1 MRIQNTRR
9 NMEKM
14 AMLMDLHMASSTV
27 NTVLTNMI
35 NENSMIPSDIDK
47 LRAEAIKLQSQ
58 MKNTSVDKIM
68 MMLMVEGMIAP
79 YIGNDARMFD
89 FFMNSL
95 LNEGRV
101 FDVSEIQDNP
111 YVKDIDFKDR
121 RSGDFEFRYHSF
133 MPYELDIY
141 DIPRKII
148 EYDVDI
154 PRISCFTEKVEYPV
168 IFQNS
173 IKSTWMSVS
182 PNEINTMKQPIRNAK
197 GKVLTLG
204 CGMGYFAYMASLKA
218 DVESI
223 TIVEREQS
231 VIDLFTSF
239 ILPQFKT
246 KDKITVIKDDAIE
259 YMMNL
264 EDGLYDYCFADIW
277 IGVMDFEPYIETKE
291 VCKRFRKMRME
302 YWIED
307 AFGILLSSHIYIE
320 MLKAFSNNMNVPLG
334 NMNDNE
340 FPIPENEKKLADYV
354 ARLVENVEIEK
365 PEHIDYYLTPR
376 NITSL
381 LDRTEI
387 KYPRRASLYDST
399 LII

>member
-231 VIDLFTSF
+231 VIDFFTSF

-387 KYPRRASLYDST
+387 KYK
-399 LII
+399 I

>member
-14 AMLMDLHMASSTV
+14 AMLMDLHMASFTV

-68 MMLMVEGMIAP
+68 MRLMVEGMIAP

-387 KYPRRASLYDST
+387 KYK
-399 LII
+399 I

>member
-1 MRIQNTRR
+1 MRIKNTRR

-14 AMLMDLHMASSTV
+14 AMLMDLHMTSSTV

-168 IFQNS
+168 IFQNN

-387 KYPRRASLYDST
+387 KYK
-399 LII
+399 I

>member
-35 NENSMIPSDIDK
+35 NDNSMIPSDIDQ

-223 TIVEREQS
+223 TIVEREKS

-277 IGVMDFEPYIETKE
+277 IGVMDFEPYIKTKE
-291 VCKRFRKMRME
+291 VCKRFRKMKME

-320 MLKAFSNNMNVPLG
+320 MLKAFSKNMNVPLG

-387 KYPRRASLYDST
+387 KYK
-399 LII
+399 I

>member
-1 MRIQNTRR
+1 
-9 NMEKM
+9 
-14 AMLMDLHMASSTV
+14 MLMDLHMASSTV

-35 NENSMIPSDIDK
+35 NDNSMIPSDIDQ

-101 FDVSEIQDNP
+101 FDVSEIQENP

-223 TIVEREQS
+223 TIVEREKS

-277 IGVMDFEPYIETKE
+277 IGVMDFEPYIKTKE
-291 VCKRFRKMRME
+291 VCKRFRKMKME

-320 MLKAFSNNMNVPLG
+320 MLKAFSKNMNVPLG

-387 KYPRRASLYDST
+387 KY
-399 LII
+399 

>member
-35 NENSMIPSDIDK
+35 NKNSMIPSDIDK

-58 MKNTSVDKIM
+58 MKNTSVDKII

-89 FFMNSL
+89 FFMKSL

-101 FDVSEIQDNP
+101 FGVSEIQDNP

-387 KYPRRASLYDST
+387 KYK
-399 LII
+399 I

>member
-35 NENSMIPSDIDK
+35 NENSMMPSDIDQ

-141 DIPRKII
+141 DIPKKII

-223 TIVEREQS
+223 TIVEREKS

-277 IGVMDFEPYIETKE
+277 IGVMDFEPYIKTKE
-291 VCKRFRKMRME
+291 VCKRFRKMKME

-320 MLKAFSNNMNVPLG
+320 MLKAFSKNMNVPLG

-387 KYPRRASLYDST
+387 KY
-399 LII
+399 

>member
-35 NENSMIPSDIDK
+35 NENSMIPSDIDQ

-277 IGVMDFEPYIETKE
+277 IGVMDFEPYIKTKE
-291 VCKRFRKMRME
+291 ICKRFRKMKME

-320 MLKAFSNNMNVPLG
+320 MLKAFSKNMNVPLG

-387 KYPRRASLYDST
+387 KY
-399 LII
+399 

>member
-14 AMLMDLHMASSTV
+14 AMLMDLHMASS

-68 MMLMVEGMIAP
+68 MRLMVEGMIAP

-354 ARLVENVEIEK
+354 ARLVENVDIEK

-387 KYPRRASLYDST
+387 KYK
-399 LII
+399 I

>member
-35 NENSMIPSDIDK
+35 NENSMIPSDIDQ

-277 IGVMDFEPYIETKE
+277 IGVMDFEPYIKTKE
-291 VCKRFRKMRME
+291 VCKRFRKMKME

-320 MLKAFSNNMNVPLG
+320 MLKAFSKNMNVPLG
-334 NMNDNE
+334 NRNDNE

-387 KYPRRASLYDST
+387 KY
-399 LII
+399 

>member
-35 NENSMIPSDIDK
+35 NENSMIPSDIDQ

-223 TIVEREQS
+223 TVVEREQS

-277 IGVMDFEPYIETKE
+277 IGVMDFEPYIKTKE
-291 VCKRFRKMRME
+291 VCKRFRKMKME

-320 MLKAFSNNMNVPLG
+320 MLKAFSKNMNVPLG

-387 KYPRRASLYDST
+387 KY
-399 LII
+399 

>member
-58 MKNTSVDKIM
+58 MKNTSVDKII

-89 FFMNSL
+89 FFMKSL

-182 PNEINTMKQPIRNAK
+182 SNEINTMKQPIRNAK

-387 KYPRRASLYDST
+387 KYK
-399 LII
+399 I

>member
-35 NENSMIPSDIDK
+35 NENSMIPSDIDQ

-141 DIPRKII
+141 DIPKKII

-246 KDKITVIKDDAIE
+246 KDKITVIKDDAVE

-277 IGVMDFEPYIETKE
+277 IGVMDFEPYIKTKE
-291 VCKRFRKMRME
+291 VCKRFRKMKME

-320 MLKAFSNNMNVPLG
+320 MLKAFSKNMNVPLG

-340 FPIPENEKKLADYV
+340 FPIPENEKKLGSSWVIVGAKHPQPQC
-354 ARLVENVEIEK
+354 LC
-365 PEHIDYYLTPR
+365 
-376 NITSL
+376 
-381 LDRTEI
+381 
-387 KYPRRASLYDST
+387 
-399 LII
+399 

>member
-35 NENSMIPSDIDK
+35 NENSMMPSDIDQ

-277 IGVMDFEPYIETKE
+277 IGVMDFEPYIKTKE
-291 VCKRFRKMRME
+291 VCKRFRKMKME

-320 MLKAFSNNMNVPLG
+320 MLKAFSKNMNVPLG

-387 KYPRRASLYDST
+387 KY
-399 LII
+399 

>member
-68 MMLMVEGMIAP
+68 MRLMVEGMIAP

-291 VCKRFRKMRME
+291 VCKRFGKMRME

-354 ARLVENVEIEK
+354 ARLVENVDIEK

-387 KYPRRASLYDST
+387 KYK
-399 LII
+399 I

>member
-79 YIGNDARMFD
+79 YIGNDARMFN

-387 KYPRRASLYDST
+387 KYK
-399 LII
+399 I

>member
-35 NENSMIPSDIDK
+35 NENSMIPSDIDQ

-197 GKVLTLG
+197 GKVLTRG

-246 KDKITVIKDDAIE
+246 KDKITVIKNDAIE

-277 IGVMDFEPYIETKE
+277 IGVMDFEPYIKTKE
-291 VCKRFRKMRME
+291 VCKRFRKMKME

-387 KYPRRASLYDST
+387 NY
-399 LII
+399 

>member
-9 NMEKM
+9 NIEKM

-381 LDRTEI
+381 LERTEI
-387 KYPRRASLYDST
+387 KYEFEKK
-399 LII
+399 

>member
-35 NENSMIPSDIDK
+35 NENSMIPSDIDQ

-141 DIPRKII
+141 DIPKKII

-264 EDGLYDYCFADIW
+264 EDGLYDYCFVDIW
-277 IGVMDFEPYIETKE
+277 IGVMDFEPYIKTKE
-291 VCKRFRKMRME
+291 VCKRFRKMKME

-307 AFGILLSSHIYIE
+307 AFGLLLSSHIYIE
-320 MLKAFSNNMNVPLG
+320 MLKAFSKNMNVPLG
-334 NMNDNE
+334 NRNDNE

-387 KYPRRASLYDST
+387 KY
-399 LII
+399 

>member
-35 NENSMIPSDIDK
+35 NENSMMPSDIDQ

-277 IGVMDFEPYIETKE
+277 IGVMDFEPYIKTKE
-291 VCKRFRKMRME
+291 VCKRFRKMKME

-320 MLKAFSNNMNVPLG
+320 MLKAFSKNMNVPLG
-334 NMNDNE
+334 NRNDNE

-387 KYPRRASLYDST
+387 KY
-399 LII
+399 

>member
-68 MMLMVEGMIAP
+68 MRLMVEGMIAP

-133 MPYELDIY
+133 MLYELDIY

-354 ARLVENVEIEK
+354 ARLVENVDIEK

-387 KYPRRASLYDST
+387 KYK
-399 LII
+399 I

>member
-68 MMLMVEGMIAP
+68 MRLMVEGMIAP

-101 FDVSEIQDNP
+101 FVSEIQDNP

-354 ARLVENVEIEK
+354 ARLVENVDIEK

-387 KYPRRASLYDST
+387 KYK
-399 LII
+399 I

>member
-35 NENSMIPSDIDK
+35 NENSMMPSDIDQ

-141 DIPRKII
+141 DIPKKII

-277 IGVMDFEPYIETKE
+277 IGVMDFEPYIKTKE
-291 VCKRFRKMRME
+291 VCKRFRKMKME

-320 MLKAFSNNMNVPLG
+320 MLKAFSKNMNVPLG

-387 KYPRRASLYDST
+387 KY
-399 LII
+399 

>member
-35 NENSMIPSDIDK
+35 NDNSMIPSDIDQ

-141 DIPRKII
+141 DIPRIII

-223 TIVEREQS
+223 TIVEREKS

-277 IGVMDFEPYIETKE
+277 IGVMDFELYIKTKE
-291 VCKRFRKMRME
+291 VCKRFRKMKME

-320 MLKAFSNNMNVPLG
+320 MLKAFSKNMNVPLG

-387 KYPRRASLYDST
+387 KY
-399 LII
+399 

>member
-35 NENSMIPSDIDK
+35 NENSMIPSDIDQ

-277 IGVMDFEPYIETKE
+277 IGVMDFESYIATKE

-320 MLKAFSNNMNVPLG
+320 MLKAFSSNMNVPLG

-381 LDRTEI
+381 LNRTEI
-387 KYPRRASLYDST
+387 KYK
-399 LII
+399 I

>member
-68 MMLMVEGMIAP
+68 MRLMVEGMIAP

-154 PRISCFTEKVEYPV
+154 PRISCFTEKVEYHV

-264 EDGLYDYCFADIW
+264 EDGLYDYCFSDIW

-354 ARLVENVEIEK
+354 ARLVENVDIEK

-387 KYPRRASLYDST
+387 KYK
-399 LII
+399 I

>member
-68 MMLMVEGMIAP
+68 MRLMVEGMIAP

-354 ARLVENVEIEK
+354 ARLVENVDIEK

-387 KYPRRASLYDST
+387 KYK
-399 LII
+399 I

>member
-35 NENSMIPSDIDK
+35 NDNSMIPSDIDQ

-141 DIPRKII
+141 DIPRIII

-223 TIVEREQS
+223 TIVEREKS

-277 IGVMDFEPYIETKE
+277 IGVMDFEPYIKTKE
-291 VCKRFRKMRME
+291 VCKRFRKMKME

-320 MLKAFSNNMNVPLG
+320 MLKAFSKNMNVPLG

-387 KYPRRASLYDST
+387 KY
-399 LII
+399 

>member
-35 NENSMIPSDIDK
+35 NENSMIPSDIDQ

-141 DIPRKII
+141 DIPKKII

-223 TIVEREQS
+223 TIVEREKS

-277 IGVMDFEPYIETKE
+277 IGVMDFEPYIKTKE
-291 VCKRFRKMRME
+291 VCKRFRKMKME

-320 MLKAFSNNMNVPLG
+320 MLKAFSKNMNVPLG

-387 KYPRRASLYDST
+387 KY
-399 LII
+399 

>member
-35 NENSMIPSDIDK
+35 NENSMMPSDIDQ

-223 TIVEREQS
+223 TIVEREKS

-277 IGVMDFEPYIETKE
+277 IGVMDFEPYIKTKE
-291 VCKRFRKMRME
+291 VCKRFRKMKME

-320 MLKAFSNNMNVPLG
+320 MLKAFSKNMNVPLG
-334 NMNDNE
+334 NRNDNE

-387 KYPRRASLYDST
+387 KY
-399 LII
+399 

>member
-35 NENSMIPSDIDK
+35 NENSMIPSDIDQ

-277 IGVMDFEPYIETKE
+277 ISVMDFEPYIETKE

-381 LDRTEI
+381 LDRTE
-387 KYPRRASLYDST
+387 
-399 LII
+399 

>member
-58 MKNTSVDKIM
+58 MKNTSVDKII

-89 FFMNSL
+89 FFMKSL

-354 ARLVENVEIEK
+354 ARLVENVEIET

-381 LDRTEI
+381 LDQTEI
-387 KYPRRASLYDST
+387 KYK
-399 LII
+399 I

>member
-35 NENSMIPSDIDK
+35 NENSMMPSDIDQ

-277 IGVMDFEPYIETKE
+277 IGVMDFEPYIKTKE
-291 VCKRFRKMRME
+291 VCKRFRKMKME

-320 MLKAFSNNMNVPLG
+320 MLKAFSKNMNVPLG

-381 LDRTEI
+381 L
-387 KYPRRASLYDST
+387 KK
-399 LII
+399 

>member
-35 NENSMIPSDIDK
+35 NENSMIPSDIDQ

-387 KYPRRASLYDST
+387 KY
-399 LII
+399 

>member
-35 NENSMIPSDIDK
+35 NENSMMPSDIDQ

-277 IGVMDFEPYIETKE
+277 IGVMDFEPYIKTKE
-291 VCKRFRKMRME
+291 VCKRFRKMKME
-302 YWIED
+302 YWMED

-320 MLKAFSNNMNVPLG
+320 MLKAFSKNMNVPLG
-334 NMNDNE
+334 NRNDNE

-387 KYPRRASLYDST
+387 KY
-399 LII
+399 

>member
-58 MKNTSVDKIM
+58 MKNTSVDKII

-89 FFMNSL
+89 FFMKSL

-387 KYPRRASLYDST
+387 KYK
-399 LII
+399 I

>member
-35 NENSMIPSDIDK
+35 NENFMIPSDIDQ

-277 IGVMDFEPYIETKE
+277 IGVMDFEPYIKTKE
-291 VCKRFRKMRME
+291 VCKRFRKMKME

-320 MLKAFSNNMNVPLG
+320 MLKAFSKNMNVPLG

-387 KYPRRASLYDST
+387 KY
-399 LII
+399 

>member
-14 AMLMDLHMASSTV
+14 AMLMDLHMASSAV

-277 IGVMDFEPYIETKE
+277 IGIMDFEPYIETKE

-320 MLKAFSNNMNVPLG
+320 MLKVFSNNMNVPLG

-387 KYPRRASLYDST
+387 NYK
-399 LII
+399 I